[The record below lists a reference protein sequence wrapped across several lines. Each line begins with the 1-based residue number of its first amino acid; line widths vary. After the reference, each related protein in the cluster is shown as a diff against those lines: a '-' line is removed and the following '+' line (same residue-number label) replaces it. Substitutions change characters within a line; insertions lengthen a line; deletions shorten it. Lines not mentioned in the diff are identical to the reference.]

1 MMTLIGIFCFF
12 IEGAGKLVLFY
23 FIEEVLFV
31 QKLYKKYELKFI
43 QKVRCKRAYQLIQI
57 AMAYYFE
64 KCNGSNIWLSDVFY
78 LYSDGELLLNED
90 HSFFAKE
97 VQEIRN
103 FFLTFDHMM
112 WTLEESLSKDV
123 IKDLH
128 SRMRLNVYEDIVN
141 GSPGG
146 EFEDKHKDEISKQ
159 LDELLAQ
166 YKPSQKHT
174 LKEIINFHM
183 EFMKICPF
191 SIGSDEIGK
200 LIMFRECINSELHP
214 VLIRDSSKYKSALEE
229 SIQTQDVEPLF
240 KFIES
245 EQTKHGSSM
254 FRRFFEEYLSVYNE
268 VREIEY
274 EDAVCE
280 ARLEGQKI
288 LIKNL
293 IKVATMLKEGY
304 SEQEIKNNI
313 DGLEECMALKLYE
326 YVEKDLRKRENE
338 NEKGE

>member
-1 MMTLIGIFCFF
+1 M
-12 IEGAGKLVLFY
+12 
-23 FIEEVLFV
+23 
-31 QKLYKKYELKFI
+31 QKVYKNYELKFI

-57 AMAYYFE
+57 AMAYYFA
-64 KCNGSNIWLSDVFY
+64 KCNGSKIWLSDVFY

-90 HSFFAKE
+90 HSIFAKE

-112 WTLEESLSKDV
+112 WTLEESLSEDV

-128 SRMRLNVYEDIVN
+128 YRMRLNVYEDIVN
-141 GSPGG
+141 GLPGG
-146 EFEDKHKDEISKQ
+146 EFKDKHKDEISKQ

-174 LKEIINFHM
+174 LKEIVNFHM

-191 SIGSDEIGK
+191 TIGSAEIGK

-214 VLIRDSSKYKSALEE
+214 ILVRDGSKYKSALEE
-229 SIQTQDVEPLF
+229 SIQTYDVEPLF
-240 KFIES
+240 RFVES
-245 EQTKHGSSM
+245 EQTKYGSSM
-254 FRRFFEEYLSVYNE
+254 FRRFFEEYSSVYNE

-274 EDAVCE
+274 VDACCE

-288 LIKNL
+288 LINNL
-293 IKVATMLKEGY
+293 IKMADMVKEGY
-304 SEQEIKNNI
+304 SAQEIINSI
-313 DGLEECMALKLYE
+313 DDMEECMVLKLYE
-326 YVEKDLRKRENE
+326 YVEKDLRKKENR
-338 NEKGE
+338 NEEGE